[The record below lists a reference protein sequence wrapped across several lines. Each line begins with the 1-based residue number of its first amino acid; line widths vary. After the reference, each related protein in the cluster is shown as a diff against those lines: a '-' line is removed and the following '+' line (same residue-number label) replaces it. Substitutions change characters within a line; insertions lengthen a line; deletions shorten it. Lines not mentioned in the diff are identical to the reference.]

1 MTRIPIPSVD
11 SSPGMKLLPTLLSIN
26 AGSIDAIGF
35 PGLSPLV
42 SLFLSPL
49 APPMGLAPL
58 ALAMGLAAH
67 LDGGQRP

>member
-26 AGSIDAIGF
+26 AGSMDAIGF
-35 PGLSPLV
+35 PGLSPLA
-42 SLFLSPL
+42 L
-49 APPMGLAPL
+49 PMGLAPL

-67 LDGGQRP
+67 PDGGQRP